1 MHGNMNIKLYVTM
14 YVLIGCFG
22 CMPILLKAMC
32 RPDIKYM
39 KSGEHGVR
47 TRMYMQ
53 VQARDLEPHK
63 AKCVFT
69 Q

>member
-1 MHGNMNIKLYVTM
+1 M